1 MLRKPCFSMA
11 NDGCQLPAW
20 TGQAFAYLPHHP
32 RGTALASSSYAQLK
46 PPGMQTNAGLST
58 SGPAAALQE
67 DRTGVW
73 NGPAPVGSTGRT
85 QNDAMTAATDAP
97 QSEYLLLRSGAKL
110 PLVGF
115 GTYKVDNADSVRCAI
130 AEGYR
135 HIDCAAFYG
144 NEETIGEGMADFINQ
159 GHRSDLFITSKVW
172 NDAHRPKL
180 VRASCERSIKD
191 LGCEYLDLLLMHWP
205 EAWEPESGMPGKPD
219 HTVTIQQTWEA
230 MEELVDSG
238 LVRHLG
244 VSNFSVK
251 QVEELLE
258 CARIKP
264 VANQVELH
272 PFLPQRKLVGVC
284 ARKGVH
290 CIAFSPLGHSDPG
303 VINNDVLKEVA
314 QELGRTSAQVC
325 LKWNV
330 QRGVPVIPRSQN
342 PKNIKANID
351 GIFDWVLPR
360 AAKAKL
366 DTLDSGIRKVNAEW
380 HDWGDVE
387 EGGASK
393 PSKVLA

>member
-360 AAKAKL
+360 AAKVRLHPMHLTVQHPA
-366 DTLDSGIRKVNAEW
+366 
-380 HDWGDVE
+380 
-387 EGGASK
+387 
-393 PSKVLA
+393 

>member
-1 MLRKPCFSMA
+1 MLRNFCFSMA

-32 RGTALASSSYAQLK
+32 RGTALASQSYAQLK
-46 PPGMQTNAGLST
+46 PQGMQTSAGLST
-58 SGPAAALQE
+58 SGPAAALRE

-85 QNDAMTAATDAP
+85 QNGAMTAATAVP
-97 QSEYLLLRSGAKL
+97 QSDFLLLRSGAKL

-115 GTYKVDNADSVRCAI
+115 GTYKVDKADSVRCAI

-135 HIDCAAFYG
+135 HIDCASFYG
-144 NEETIGEGMADFINQ
+144 NEETIGEGMAEFISH
-159 GHRSDLFITSKVW
+159 GHRSELFITSKIW

-180 VRASCERSIKD
+180 VRASCEKSIKD

-205 EAWEPESGMPGKPD
+205 EAWEPDSGMPGKPD
-219 HTVTIQQTWEA
+219 DTVTIQQTWEA
-230 MEELVDSG
+230 MEELVDRG
-238 LVRHLG
+238 LVKHLG

-303 VINNDVLKEVA
+303 VINDEVMKEVA

-366 DTLDSGIRKVNAEW
+366 DTLDSGIRKVTNEW

>member
-1 MLRKPCFSMA
+1 MA